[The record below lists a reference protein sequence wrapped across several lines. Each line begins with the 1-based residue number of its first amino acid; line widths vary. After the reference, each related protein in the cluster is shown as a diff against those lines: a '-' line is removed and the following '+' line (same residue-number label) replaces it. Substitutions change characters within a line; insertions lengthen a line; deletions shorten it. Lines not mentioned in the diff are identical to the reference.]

1 MSQIYVCAHDIY
13 VNINKTFEKHM
24 KFILENL
31 REPPSKTKQLYNKLT
46 DKSLKTIRFRSITL
60 KISIL
65 IKTYT

>member
-1 MSQIYVCAHDIY
+1 
-13 VNINKTFEKHM
+13 M

-31 REPPSKTKQLYNKLT
+31 RESPSKTKQLYNKLT

-65 IKTYT
+65 IETYMIKARIKR